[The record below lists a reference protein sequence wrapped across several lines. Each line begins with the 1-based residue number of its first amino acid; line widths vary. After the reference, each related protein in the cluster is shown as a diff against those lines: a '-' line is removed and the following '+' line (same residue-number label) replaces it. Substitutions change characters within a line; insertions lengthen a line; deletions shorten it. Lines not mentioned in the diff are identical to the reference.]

1 MADLKLLFT
10 SVCDGEFVPLLS
22 ALTNGEAKSEKAKT
36 SVETAEVLVL
46 FTWLHFLEYSSVN

>member
-10 SVCDGEFVPLLS
+10 SVCDGEFEPLLS

-46 FTWLHFLEYSSVN
+46 FT

>member
-1 MADLKLLFT
+1 
-10 SVCDGEFVPLLS
+10 LLS